1 MIGIGSKQECRAN
14 LYALL
19 NFPESGRFPSPRRFG
34 DGVGSP
40 MRWLARAIIETHDR
54 YHRICTGYRMI
65 LRYVNE
71 SIRAQENRIITLK
84 LNVYASTML

>member
-1 MIGIGSKQECRAN
+1 
-14 LYALL
+14 
-19 NFPESGRFPSPRRFG
+19 
-34 DGVGSP
+34 
-40 MRWLARAIIETHDR
+40 MRWLARTIIETHDR